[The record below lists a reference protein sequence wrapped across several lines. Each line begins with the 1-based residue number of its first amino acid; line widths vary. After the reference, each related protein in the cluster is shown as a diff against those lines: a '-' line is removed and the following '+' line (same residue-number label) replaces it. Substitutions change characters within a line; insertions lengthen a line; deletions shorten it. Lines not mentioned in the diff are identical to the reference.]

1 MRVKTFFPELRGC
14 SYGSELARLSGLA
27 RRGEMIFY
35 PTLTWNLLSQFNQKV
50 YVAGKKLFDQVF
62 FTIR

>member
-27 RRGEMIFY
+27 RRDEMLF
-35 PTLTWNLLSQFNQKV
+35 LSHVNMESSISVQSKGFCRW
-50 YVAGKKLFDQVF
+50 KKIV
-62 FTIR
+62 